1 MRSLCPILASA
12 EDHLPLCV
20 ALAEETWRMRSLCLD
35 LASAEDHLPL
45 CADLAEETW
54 EDEEFMSGL
63 SFSRRSSATLC
74 RPCRGDMGG

>member
-1 MRSLCPILASA
+1 
-12 EDHLPLCV
+12 
-20 ALAEETWRMRSLCLD
+20 MRSLCLD

-63 SFSRRSSATLC
+63 SLSSRSPATLC